1 MRPRLFGILLVLAGA
16 MLAAPAQ
23 TNAPAKVR
31 QLSLQDCIQLTLEHN
46 LDLQIDRYDASLSLY
61 ALQGAYGAYDPNFS
75 FGGKHNHN
83 ESGSSLLAGGFSIP
97 GSKSDTDSFNTG
109 LGGALPW
116 GMTYNLQGNVSDT
129 TGTSFSMNTNG
140 LLVANS
146 FGSSVGSASATVTQ
160 PLLKNLWIDNNRL
173 TIRVAK
179 NRLKYSEQN
188 LRLQIMQTATTLEKA
203 YYDLIYNQENV
214 GVQQKALEA
223 AQRLVVENRKK
234 VEVGS
239 LAPLDLES
247 AEAQAASSEAAL
259 IAARSNLEVQ
269 QNTIKQLVTG
279 QYSQWADTT
288 VASSATLSAPRQ
300 FFSRQ
305 DSWSKGLSQRPELL
319 QAKLDV
325 KKAGVQL
332 KFDKNQLYPELDVSA
347 TYGYNGSGRV
357 FSDALYDIQ
366 QTDRPFYTLGGT
378 LTVPLTR
385 TAARNTYRS
394 DKALMEEAVLKVKKM
409 ERDIM
414 FNIDN
419 DLRQAQSS
427 YEQVAALRK
436 AREFAESDLAAEQ
449 KKLESGKSTTYTVL
463 LKQRDLTTAR
473 GNEIQA
479 LATYNKNLSQLS
491 LDEASTFDRLNIN
504 LQVK

>member
-1 MRPRLFGILLVLAGA
+1 M
-16 MLAAPAQ
+16 
-23 TNAPAKVR
+23 
-31 QLSLQDCIQLTLEHN
+31 
-46 LDLQIDRYDASLSLY
+46 
-61 ALQGAYGAYDPNFS
+61 
-75 FGGKHNHN
+75 
-83 ESGSSLLAGGFSIP
+83 
-97 GSKSDTDSFNTG
+97 
-109 LGGALPW
+109 LPW
-116 GMTYNLQGNVSDT
+116 GTTYSLGTGKPISDAYGSSAT
-129 TGTSFSMNTNG
+129 TVNDPTNPQFYRENTIFTLTNG
-140 LLVANS
+140 APQQVNFLTTNYAQTAARQPFEN
-146 FGSSVGSASATVTQ
+146 SVGSVGINVTQ
-160 PLLKNLWIDNNRL
+160 PLLKNFWIDSTRL
-173 TIRVAK
+173 NIRVAK

-188 LRLQIMQTATTLEKA
+188 LRLQIMTTVTTLEKA

-259 IAARSNLEVQ
+259 IAAKSNLDVQ
-269 QNTIKQLVTG
+269 QNTIKQLITG

-305 DSWSKGLSQRPELL
+305 DSWSKGLSQRPELV

-325 KKAGVQL
+325 EKAGIQL
-332 KFDKNQLYPELDVSA
+332 KYDKNQLLPELDVFG
-347 TYGYNGSGRV
+347 TYGYNGSGTE
-357 FSDALYDIQ
+357 FSGALNDIAR
-366 QTDRPFYTLGGT
+366 TDRPFYTYGAKLS
-378 LTVPLTR
+378 VPLAR
-385 TAARNTYRS
+385 TAARNGYRA
-394 DKALMEEAVLKVKKM
+394 DKAVMEQTVLKLKKM